1 LSTTLTTVKIGRF
14 EIGSKLKI
22 NGEAVTKKRFKGVIL
37 DLDGVVTGTA
47 RVHGLAWE
55 SMFNNYLKEKADR
68 DGTPFVPFDK
78 ERDYLEYV
86 DGKPR
91 MKGVESFLESRGNQL
106 PFGDYDDPPD
116 KETVCGLGNRKN
128 KNFQKILR
136 KEGPDV
142 FESTISFIKACR
154 QRGIKIGVASSS
166 RNCKRILELGNIE
179 KYFETR
185 VCGIVSRE
193 LNLKGKPDPDI
204 FVIAAKNL
212 GLQPHECVVV
222 EDAISGVQAGVKGN
236 FGLVL
241 GVARKGN
248 ERELKLNG
256 ADVVV
261 TDIQEI
267 DIDRIERWF
276 QEKKD

>member
-1 LSTTLTTVKIGRF
+1 MKS
-14 EIGSKLKI
+14 
-22 NGEAVTKKRFKGVIL
+22 GVSL
-37 DLDGVVTGTA
+37 RKSA
-47 RVHGLAWE
+47 F
-55 SMFNNYLKEKADR
+55 SS
-68 DGTPFVPFDK
+68 
-78 ERDYLEYV
+78 
-86 DGKPR
+86 KPR
-91 MKGVESFLESRGNQL
+91 IGLVERLYTQSALLSGMAFMGGAWPRHRTSISAAPRASRVAQIATASL
-106 PFGDYDDPPD
+106 AM
-116 KETVCGLGNRKN
+116 GNRKN
-128 KNFQKILR
+128 KDFQKILR

-166 RNCKRILELGNIE
+166 RNCKLILELGNIE

-204 FVIAAKNL
+204 FVVAAKNL

-256 ADVVV
+256 ADIVV

-267 DIDRIERWF
+267 DIDSIERWF
-276 QEKKD
+276 QEKENLRKII